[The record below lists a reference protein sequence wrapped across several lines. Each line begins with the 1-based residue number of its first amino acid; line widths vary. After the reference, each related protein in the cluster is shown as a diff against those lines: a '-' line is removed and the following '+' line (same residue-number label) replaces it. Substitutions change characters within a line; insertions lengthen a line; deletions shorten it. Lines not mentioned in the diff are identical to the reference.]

1 MAPAAD
7 DTRFS
12 FASVDSTPATSE
24 LIAAI
29 QRLALARS
37 LDDIAAI
44 VRQAA
49 RRLSS
54 ADGATLVLR
63 EGRQC
68 FYADE
73 DAIAPL
79 WKGQRFPM
87 DACVSGW
94 VMSHREPAIIAD
106 VSADPRVP
114 IDAYRPTFVKSL
126 CLVPIRTLDPIGA
139 IGNYWATVHQPTPGE
154 VQMLQAL
161 ADSTAVAI
169 ENVRIVEELEEA
181 RLEVLQRLAVA
192 AEYRDDSTFEHTER
206 VARVTALLAERSGLP
221 SGSVDLLRQ
230 AAPLHD
236 IGKIAVPDA
245 VLLKRGPLT
254 AGERLQMQHHVPA
267 GAAIL
272 EGSRSRVLQ
281 TAREIVLGHHEW
293 WNGGGYPF
301 GLSGETIPLSSR
313 LVAIADVFDALTH
326 DRPYK
331 QAWPLDAALAEID
344 RLSGVQFDPALVA
357 LFRSLDAR
365 SLL

>member
-1 MAPAAD
+1 MPQATGDPRFRFAPVDGVAA
-7 DTRFS
+7 TG
-12 FASVDSTPATSE
+12 E

-37 LDDIAAI
+37 LEDIADI
-44 VRQAA
+44 VRHAA
-49 RRLSS
+49 RRLTA

-63 EGRQC
+63 EHDQC
-68 FYADE
+68 YYFDE

-79 WKGQRFPM
+79 WKGQRFPL

-94 VMSHREPAIIAD
+94 VMEHREPAVIPDIRT
-106 VSADPRVP
+106 DPRVP
-114 IDAYRPTFVKSL
+114 QDAYRPTFVKSL

-139 IGNYWATVHQPTPGE
+139 IGNYWAVPHAPRPDEIQL
-154 VQMLQAL
+154 LQAL

-169 ENVRIVEELEEA
+169 ENVRMVEELESA
-181 RLEVLQRLAVA
+181 RLEVLQRLAIA

-206 VARVTALLAERSGLP
+206 VARTSALIGERAGLP
-221 SGSVDLLRQ
+221 SGSVELLRQ

-254 AGERLQMQHHVPA
+254 AGERMQMQHHVPA

-293 WNGGGYPF
+293 WNGSGYPYRLA
-301 GLSGETIPLSSR
+301 GDAIPLSSR
-313 LVAIADVFDALTH
+313 IVAIADVFDALTH
-326 DRPYK
+326 ARPYK
-331 QAWPLDAALAEID
+331 AAWPLDAALAEID
-344 RLSGVQFDPALVA
+344 RLSGLQFDPALVA
-357 LFRSLDAR
+357 LFRSVNPQA
-365 SLL
+365 LL